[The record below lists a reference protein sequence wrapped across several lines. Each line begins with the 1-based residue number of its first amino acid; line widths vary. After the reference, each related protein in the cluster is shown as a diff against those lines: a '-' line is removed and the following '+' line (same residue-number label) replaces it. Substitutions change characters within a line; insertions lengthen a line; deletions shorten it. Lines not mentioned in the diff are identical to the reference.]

1 MQVQGAKEFFS
12 LFLILVPRVG
22 NCWKV
27 LSNGVTWSDVLFKE
41 RAWLCISGFTGEL
54 EQAFSTLAGLTFGPD
69 KSLLMRGPVHCRVCC
84 SIPDLYPLG
93 AAVTSSLSRDKK
105 TVSRHCCQ
113 DILGEDSSW
122 LRTTELE
129 WMQGFLC
136 FPGKKFSSPGLRDGG
151 GAEMNRWDCRD
162 QEMNSTALGWTDPSR
177 WSSPQ
182 CSLSASL
189 LQHSTCSKERI
200 WSCVG
205 DIQCW
210 MAKDSMWNVKF
221 SFTLL

>member
-69 KSLLMRGPVHCRVCC
+69 KSLLMRGPVHCRVCR
-84 SIPDLYPLG
+84 SVPDLYPLG

-105 TVSRHCCQ
+105 NCVQHEHGQ
-113 DILGEDSSW
+113 GGQLGRAVPAITAVHHHRRLSW
-122 LRTTELE
+122 LHPVSNPESPCKNKLKK
-129 WMQGFLC
+129 GF
-136 FPGKKFSSPGLRDGG
+136 FKWIFF
-151 GAEMNRWDCRD
+151 N
-162 QEMNSTALGWTDPSR
+162 
-177 WSSPQ
+177 
-182 CSLSASL
+182 
-189 LQHSTCSKERI
+189 
-200 WSCVG
+200 
-205 DIQCW
+205 
-210 MAKDSMWNVKF
+210 
-221 SFTLL
+221 

>member
-105 TVSRHCCQ
+105 NCVQTLLVRYPRGSQFLVENHWAGMNAGFPLFSRRE
-113 DILGEDSSW
+113 ILLTW
-122 LRTTELE
+122 LE
-129 WMQGFLC
+129 WWRWSWDKQMGLQRPGDELNSTWMDRPITMIQSSVFSLC
-136 FPGKKFSSPGLRDGG
+136 FPP
-151 GAEMNRWDCRD
+151 
-162 QEMNSTALGWTDPSR
+162 STFH
-177 WSSPQ
+177 
-182 CSLSASL
+182 L
-189 LQHSTCSKERI
+189 L
-200 WSCVG
+200 
-205 DIQCW
+205 
-210 MAKDSMWNVKF
+210 
-221 SFTLL
+221 